1 MPPMA
6 IHTAQRTHTALVLT
20 RIRRPATMAMLEPV
34 TQIDIC
40 AAVSVGDVEE
50 ILRTGQDPPAEVW
63 NRWREGNLDI
73 KPDLRKADLFGAVL
87 KAANLDLALL
97 TRTDLNKG
105 NLSMVETGKRSI
117 GQSGQ
122 Q

>member
-1 MPPMA
+1 MA
-6 IHTAQRTHTALVLT
+6 NEEHL
-20 RIRRPATMAMLEPV
+20 
-34 TQIDIC
+34 
-40 AAVSVGDVEE
+40 E
-50 ILRTGQDPPAEVW
+50 ILKQGVDVW
-63 NRWREGNLDI
+63 NRWREENPDI

-87 KAANLDLALL
+87 KEANLSEANLSGANLDLALL
-97 TRTDLNKG
+97 TRTDLNKA